1 MSCLTDFDS
10 ILVAS
15 PFNKMCLNYAE
26 IIMMTLVAL
35 SVLVA
40 MIVLISN
47 LVLFQ
52 RLNNYR
58 NCIKTLRVDSDLD
71 LDSIWRGLYGSWN
84 IHFDI
89 KKDHSLRHKI
99 MLRTN
104 QMIKMTSIITIPVT
118 ILQLSMIN
126 LLSVSYSLS
135 KKRPTSLEILNI
147 VFYCTF
153 LILAF

>member
-1 MSCLTDFDS
+1 MSSVFDHLLWFLGANIIRCTLTLEQIYVNQKIDMSCLTDFDS

-58 NCIKTLRVDSDLD
+58 KNIIDFLREVP
-71 LDSIWRGLYGSWN
+71 
-84 IHFDI
+84 F
-89 KKDHSLRHKI
+89 
-99 MLRTN
+99 
-104 QMIKMTSIITIPVT
+104 
-118 ILQLSMIN
+118 
-126 LLSVSYSLS
+126 SYL
-135 KKRPTSLEILNI
+135 
-147 VFYCTF
+147 F
-153 LILAF
+153 

>member
-58 NCIKTLRVDSDLD
+58 NFIKILRVGSNLG
-71 LDSIWRGLYGSWN
+71 LEIFWMGLYGSWN
-84 IHFDI
+84 TWHFDI

-104 QMIKMTSIITIPVT
+104 QMIKMTSKIPVT

-126 LLSVSYSLS
+126 LLSVSYCLS
-135 KKRPTSLEILNI
+135 KRPTSLEILNI

>member
-58 NCIKTLRVDSDLD
+58 NFIKFLRVVSHLGYFEEIFMV
-71 LDSIWRGLYGSWN
+71 LEW
-84 IHFDI
+84 HFDI
-89 KKDHSLRHKI
+89 KKDHLLRHKI
-99 MLRTN
+99 MLKTN
-104 QMIKMTSIITIPVT
+104 QMIKMTSKIPVT

-126 LLSVSYSLS
+126 LLSVSYCLS
-135 KKRPTSLEILNI
+135 KRPTSLEILNI

>member
-58 NCIKTLRVDSDLD
+58 KNIIDFKGSPFWISFLKDV
-71 LDSIWRGLYGSWN
+71 YG
-84 IHFDI
+84 
-89 KKDHSLRHKI
+89 
-99 MLRTN
+99 
-104 QMIKMTSIITIPVT
+104 
-118 ILQLSMIN
+118 
-126 LLSVSYSLS
+126 Y
-135 KKRPTSLEILNI
+135 
-147 VFYCTF
+147 
-153 LILAF
+153 